1 MTETRDPRSRGFDF
15 RVVNQA
21 VIAEYRANGGRLEKT
36 LSGSRL
42 LLLTTVG
49 ERTGR
54 PHTTPLGYVVDGH
67 PAPGAPDAPPNALDV
82 TRDGPH
88 ATPAGPHATPDS
100 LNARPDGPD
109 RDIPARRLVVYAS
122 NMAAAA
128 HPQWYRNLLAHPKV
142 TVELDADRF
151 DAEASTAVG
160 AERERLYAA
169 LVDGMPGL
177 RTHQEQ
183 TTREI
188 PVVVLAAL
196 R

>member
-1 MTETRDPRSRGFDF
+1 MTETRAADSRGFDF

-54 PHTTPLGYVVDGH
+54 PHTTPLGYVTDDS
-67 PAPGAPDAPPNALDV
+67 PAHDTADPRDA
-82 TRDGPH
+82 
-88 ATPAGPHATPDS
+88 
-100 LNARPDGPD
+100 
-109 RDIPARRLVVYAS
+109 PARRLVVYAS

-151 DAEASTAVG
+151 DAEASTAAG
-160 AERERLYAA
+160 PERERLHTA
-169 LVDGMPGL
+169 LVDSMPGL
-177 RTHQEQ
+177 RTHQDQ
-183 TTREI
+183 ATREI
-188 PVVVLAAL
+188 PVVILAAVH
-196 R
+196 

>member
-54 PHTTPLGYVVDGH
+54 PHTTPLGYVVDGP
-67 PAPGAPDAPPNALDV
+67 PAHDTPDAQDGSERDV
-82 TRDGPH
+82 
-88 ATPAGPHATPDS
+88 
-100 LNARPDGPD
+100 
-109 RDIPARRLVVYAS
+109 PARRLVVYAS

-151 DAEASTAVG
+151 DAEASIAVG

-188 PVVVLAAL
+188 PVVVLSAL